1 MSRPVI
7 SSPLGVVSLVVL
19 LFCLTLPAVTT
30 RFYAADE
37 VEFFAWARSVA
48 FDRDAD
54 FENEYQYFYD
64 SGAVH
69 TSGFRETFLERETES
84 GRRPNFTP
92 VGTAIL
98 WAPFMAAGHV
108 IAWLSGAATDGY
120 SQPYIAAVT
129 YGSAIYGFLALG
141 LTFLITRR
149 VAGPAWWPAAAVAI
163 GTPLA
168 FYMYVA
174 PGFSH
179 ACSAFAVSLFLYV
192 WLRVRDRW
200 TPAGAIALGL
210 TGALMAMVRE
220 QDVFFVAG
228 PALDFCRFGWERIS
242 AGAVNA
248 RESAWRRTLAA
259 AAAGSLAFA
268 AGYTPQL
275 AAYQAVNG
283 HPSPTELVSRK
294 MSWTAPHFFDVMFS
308 PQHGLFVWTPL
319 ALVGVLGLVVLAA
332 GRSGSRGRDA
342 AWIGGLALLMVV
354 LQAYISGSV
363 QSWTVA
369 GSFGQRRF
377 VALTPLIALGL
388 AAGWSAASQQR
399 TTHWRTAS
407 LGVVGL
413 AIWWQVG
420 LMAQFGM
427 HTMDRQRMSPREN
440 ARVTFLELPVEMPS
454 IVWRYLTDRK
464 SFFAQPAP

>member
-1 MSRPVI
+1 MSRPVF
-7 SSPLGVVSLVVL
+7 SSPLGVASLVAL

-37 VEFFAWARSVA
+37 VELFAWARSVA
-48 FDRDAD
+48 FDHDAD
-54 FENEYQYFYD
+54 FENEYQHFYD

-69 TSGFRETFLERETES
+69 TIGFHETFLERETES
-84 GRRPNFTP
+84 GRRPNFAP
-92 VGTAIL
+92 IGTAIL

-108 IAWLSGAATDGY
+108 VARLSGAAPDGY

-129 YGSAIYGFLALG
+129 YGSAVYGFLALG
-141 LTFLITRR
+141 LTVLITRR
-149 VAGPAWWPAAAVAI
+149 VVGSTWWPTMAVAI

-200 TPAGAIALGL
+200 TPAGAMALGL
-210 TGALMAMVRE
+210 TGALMAIVRE

-228 PALDFCRFGWERIS
+228 PALDFCRFARETIF
-242 AGAVNA
+242 ADDANA
-248 RESAWRRTLAA
+248 RKAPRGKIFTAA
-259 AAAGSLAFA
+259 AVGCVAFA
-268 AGYTPQL
+268 VGYAPQL
-275 AAYQAVNG
+275 AAYQALNG

-308 PQHGLFVWTPL
+308 PEHGLFVWTPL
-319 ALVGVLGLVVLAA
+319 ALLGVVGLAAMAA
-332 GRSGSRGRDA
+332 GRSASRHRDT
-342 AWIGGLALLMVV
+342 AWVGALALLMVI

-363 QSWTVA
+363 ESWTVA

-388 AAGWSAASQQR
+388 AAGWSAVSQR
-399 TTHWRTAS
+399 AS
-407 LGVVGL
+407 LWRATSLGLVGI
-413 AIWWQVG
+413 AIWWQIG

-427 HTMDRQRMSPREN
+427 HTMDRQRMSPRDN
-440 ARVTFLELPVEMPS
+440 ARVTFLELPIEIPS

-464 SFFAQPAP
+464 SFIAQPVP